1 MENKLLRVLVAKLGL
16 DGHDRGAK
24 IIARMFRD
32 NGMEVI
38 YTGIRQT
45 PSMVTRATLEE
56 DVDLIGISILSGAH
70 MDLIPLLFQE
80 LEDKGLSDIPVI
92 VGGII
97 PDQDRNKLLDMG
109 ASVTYS
115 DPYIDRIPKTR
126 KYNLDIQSVS
136 LNAKNIQSADLILLA
151 TDHDDFDYTLI
162 EKQAQL
168 IVDTRGRFRPSSK
181 IIKA

>member
-24 IIARMFRD
+24 IIARMLRD

-45 PSMVTRATLEE
+45 PSMVTRAALEE

-80 LEDKGLSDIPVI
+80 LEENSLSDIPVI

-97 PDQDRNKLLDMG
+97 PDQDRSKLLEIG
-109 ASVTYS
+109 VAEVFGPGTSS
-115 DPYIDRIPKTR
+115 SEIIEFLK
-126 KYNLDIQSVS
+126 KILHNS
-136 LNAKNIQSADLILLA
+136 KN
-151 TDHDDFDYTLI
+151 
-162 EKQAQL
+162 
-168 IVDTRGRFRPSSK
+168 
-181 IIKA
+181 

>member
-1 MENKLLRVLVAKLGL
+1 MERVKGMENKLLRVLVAKLGL

-109 ASVTYS
+109 VVEVFGPGTSSKEILKFV
-115 DPYIDRIPKTR
+115 
-126 KYNLDIQSVS
+126 
-136 LNAKNIQSADLILLA
+136 KNIFGSD
-151 TDHDDFDYTLI
+151 
-162 EKQAQL
+162 KN
-168 IVDTRGRFRPSSK
+168 
-181 IIKA
+181 

>member
-1 MENKLLRVLVAKLGL
+1 MENKLFRVLVAKLGL

-24 IIARMFRD
+24 IIARMLRD

-45 PSMVTRATLEE
+45 PSMVTRAALEE

-80 LEDKGLSDIPVI
+80 LEENSLSDIPVI

-97 PDQDRNKLLDMG
+97 PDQDRSKLLEIG
-109 ASVTYS
+109 VAEVFGPGTSS
-115 DPYIDRIPKTR
+115 SEIIEFLK
-126 KYNLDIQSVS
+126 KILHNS
-136 LNAKNIQSADLILLA
+136 KN
-151 TDHDDFDYTLI
+151 
-162 EKQAQL
+162 
-168 IVDTRGRFRPSSK
+168 
-181 IIKA
+181 